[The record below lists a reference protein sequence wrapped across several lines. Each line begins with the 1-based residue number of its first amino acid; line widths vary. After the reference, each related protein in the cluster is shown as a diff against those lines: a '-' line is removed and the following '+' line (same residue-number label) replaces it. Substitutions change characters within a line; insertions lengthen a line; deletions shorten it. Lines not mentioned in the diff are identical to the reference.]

1 MLDFRDDANRAK
13 YFVSSS
19 VPHLFDLL
27 KDALKNRIEDGY
39 DFYQNWNHFIS
50 FILFI
55 IRCSHCQT
63 DKKAYD
69 LIVLAINDYLRGNSL
84 GVDIDGM
91 LVHDD
96 DSNYLNY
103 FGYGRQNRE
112 IKSDSQ
118 LVGETTRLYELLITV
133 WNDNYTNGPHQYVE
147 MCFANCF
154 KGDR

>member
-1 MLDFRDDANRAK
+1 M
-13 YFVSSS
+13 
-19 VPHLFDLL
+19 
-27 KDALKNRIEDGY
+27 
-39 DFYQNWNHFIS
+39 
-50 FILFI
+50 
-55 IRCSHCQT
+55 
-63 DKKAYD
+63 
-69 LIVLAINDYLRGNSL
+69 LAINDYLRGNSL

-154 KGDR
+154 KVDSDDRDPNFTGSFNLLFSEYSLEGDPGTIKLFNCRRSESDRPMLYGKEGQPFLIQ